1 MKAPTKKSSEKPAT
15 EAESTALKLL
25 DGIMQ
30 EQEKETSP
38 ELKAKRAR
46 LLQMITT
53 SSLLPVDSTGSTP
66 NDATSSQAQSPEAKI
81 QTKPDSEMVAKHRK
95 ALR

>member
-1 MKAPTKKSSEKPAT
+1 MKAPTKNSSEKPAT
-15 EAESTALKLL
+15 EAESTVSKLL
-25 DGIMQ
+25 DGIMR
-30 EQEKETSP
+30 EQEKEPSP

-46 LLQMITT
+46 LLQMIAT

-81 QTKPDSEMVAKHRK
+81 
-95 ALR
+95 